1 MQENLKIERRS
12 NFTII
17 VNWKARGFGCRK
29 VCSYC
34 TWRDSPYLPHGPQ
47 SSDAIVR
54 FLSQCQKSFVTISG
68 GADPLYKFEENQVH
82 LLDMISTIRQQGYMV
97 RVITRE
103 IEHVA
108 KLKGLVDCVSISLDA
123 EVLEG
128 LPHYV
133 DTWKGMHIECS
144 LVLPPLPTESLLT
157 LQPQYRAIYHQLNQ
171 MGQAGT
177 WCKLLVLRENLNS
190 IFKLDMAKLSFSH
203 AGIAL
208 VSRAT
213 CLNGRYLTTE
223 CSAGHTLIQDNANLA
238 SYLMSQA
245 DLVLFG
251 GFVKHVI
258 NPVLHDYDD
267 IDLIA
272 LNYPALQKIERLFG
286 YQFKEVSASTSYP
299 RYFIGKSSK
308 AGKTLQVILLNSK
321 AEAMQFVHHAQYDV
335 DRVALSQGEFYFD
348 QAVGEAAVR
357 NAIATKHVRRI
368 PSEKRF
374 WLFHQD
380 RVQIEKKHQIKL
392 VKKGFSIIE

>member
-1 MQENLKIERRS
+1 VQENLKIERRS

-47 SSDAIVR
+47 SQDTIVR

-68 GADPLYKFEENQVH
+68 GADPLYKFEENQAH
-82 LLDMISTIRQQGYMV
+82 LLEMISTIRQQGYMV

-108 KLKGLVDCVSISLDA
+108 ELKGLVDCVSISLDA
-123 EVLEG
+123 EVLAG
-128 LPHYV
+128 LPQYV

-144 LVLPPLPTESLLT
+144 VVLPPLPTETLLA

-171 MGQAGT
+171 IGQVGA

-208 VSRAT
+208 VSRDT

-223 CSAGHTLIQDNANLA
+223 CSAGHALIQDNASFA
-238 SYLMSQA
+238 SYLMSQG
-245 DLVLFG
+245 DIMLFG

-321 AEAMQFVHHAQYDV
+321 AEALQFVHHAQYDV
-335 DRVALSQGEFYFD
+335 DRVALSQGKFYFD

-357 NAIATKHVRRI
+357 NAIATKRVRRI

-380 RVQIEKKHQIKL
+380 RAQIEKKHQVKL